1 MNHLK
6 IAVIIGL
13 IWLFGA
19 SSSSFAQLAIQ
30 KEEESVRN
38 LSPLAKAFLDSN
50 HVAVVRKHSNDSI
63 EIEESLKFRQI
74 QSTHGCRVIC

>member
-13 IWLFGA
+13 TWLFGA
-19 SSSSFAQLAIQ
+19 SSSSIAQLAIRQ
-30 KEEESVRN
+30 EEHSVRI
-38 LSPLAKAFLDSN
+38 LSPLAKACLDSN

-63 EIEESLKFRQI
+63 EIKESLKFRQI
-74 QSTHGCRVIC
+74 QGTHGCRVIC